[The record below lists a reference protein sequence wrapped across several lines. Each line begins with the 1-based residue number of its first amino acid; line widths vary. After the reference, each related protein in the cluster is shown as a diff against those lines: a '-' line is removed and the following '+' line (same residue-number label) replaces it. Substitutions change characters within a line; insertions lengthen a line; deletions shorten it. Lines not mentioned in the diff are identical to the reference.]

1 MLSEE
6 EMRRSQF
13 RQTFSPR
20 RLGISVGGR
29 PDRKKTWVHFLLNV
43 FSVWEYMG
51 SRHSIQV
58 EVSGQLANLQMLD
71 PVFYHVSPRIE
82 L

>member
-1 MLSEE
+1 MFSEE

-20 RLGISVGGR
+20 RSDISVGGR
-29 PDRKKTWVHFLLNV
+29 PDRKKTWVHFVLNV

-51 SRHSIQV
+51 SRHGVQV
-58 EVSGQLANLQMLD
+58 EVSGQLADVRSLVLQC
-71 PVFYHVSPRIE
+71 
-82 L
+82 